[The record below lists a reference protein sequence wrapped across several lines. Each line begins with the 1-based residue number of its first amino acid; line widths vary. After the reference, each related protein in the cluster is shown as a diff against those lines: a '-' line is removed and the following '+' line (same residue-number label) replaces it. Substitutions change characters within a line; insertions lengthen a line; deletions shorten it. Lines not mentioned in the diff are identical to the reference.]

1 MRFESGCRDHKAVV
15 VKCTLGGSHVM
26 ASRKK
31 KATQKTRGKKASRK
45 KAATKKARGKKA
57 AGKKV
62 ARKKAAR

>member
-26 ASRKK
+26 ASGKK
-31 KATQKTRGKKASRK
+31 KATKKTRGKKTSR
-45 KAATKKARGKKA
+45 KARGKK